1 MPELPEV
8 ETLCRQLREM
18 IVGQTLL
25 TTLTLDEK
33 LAKFQELEN
42 RQVISVTRRGKNLLL
57 AFDDGRTLAVHL
69 RMTGRLL
76 WQEEKVPPKYTR
88 FIMIFPRGRIYFIDP
103 RRFMTLT
110 WERTFPAQC
119 GPEPLDGL
127 DSSHLITKGQTRK
140 GPIKSFLL
148 DQAVI
153 AGIGNIYACEI
164 LHTAGIAP
172 ARPTH
177 TLDTE
182 EWQRILSAIDT
193 ILQKAIT
200 CRGTSISDWRDFYG
214 RKGAFQ
220 NELRVYS
227 RDGLP
232 CPRCGKTVVRVSLG
246 GRGTYCCPACQA

>member
-25 TTLTLDEK
+25 KTLTLDEK

-57 AFDDGRTLAVHL
+57 AFDDGRILAVHL
-69 RMTGRLL
+69 RMTGRLW
-76 WQEEKVPPKYTR
+76 WQEEEVPPKYTR
-88 FIMIFPRGRIYFIDP
+88 FIMTFPHGRIYFIDP

-110 WERTFPAQC
+110 WERTFPAKC
-119 GPEPLDGL
+119 GPEPLDGI
-127 DSSHLITKGQTRK
+127 DAVRLITKGQTRK

-164 LHTAGIAP
+164 LHKAGIAP

-177 TLDTE
+177 TLDAE
-182 EWQRILSAIDT
+182 EWQRILSAIDA

-200 CRGTSISDWRDFYG
+200 CRGTSISDWRDFHG
-214 RKGAFQ
+214 REGSFQ
-220 NELRVYS
+220 DELQVYN
-227 RDGLP
+227 RKDLP
-232 CPRCGKTVVRVSLG
+232 CRRCGETIQRASLG
-246 GRGTYCCPACQA
+246 GRGTYFCPGCQI